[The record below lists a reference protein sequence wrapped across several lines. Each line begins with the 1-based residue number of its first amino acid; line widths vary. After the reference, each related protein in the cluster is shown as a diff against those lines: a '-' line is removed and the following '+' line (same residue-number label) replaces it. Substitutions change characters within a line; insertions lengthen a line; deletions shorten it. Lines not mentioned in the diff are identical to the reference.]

1 MELTIN
7 GVIKRINAPT
17 TSPKGFRKCE
27 VHIEETEGDYPNVWK
42 VDFVKDDVDEAAS
55 LAPGQKVS
63 MKCDLTGRE
72 WKNNEGQIIVF
83 TSIKM
88 WKYEVI
94 EESIKEQVMA
104 KAAVKAA
111 AKTEG
116 KDDDLPF

>member
-1 MELTIN
+1 MDLTIE

-27 VHIEETEGDYPNVWK
+27 VHVEETEGDYPNVWK
-42 VDFVKDDVDEAAS
+42 IDFVKDDVDEAS
-55 LAPGQKVS
+55 NLAPGQRVS

-88 WKYEVI
+88 WNYDVI
-94 EESIKEQVMA
+94 EESIKEKVIA
-104 KAAVKAA
+104 KAATNPAA
-111 AKTEG
+111 
-116 KDDDLPF
+116 DDDGLPF

>member
-1 MELTIN
+1 MDLTIK

-17 TSPKGFRKCE
+17 TSPSGFRKCE
-27 VHIEETEGDYPNVWK
+27 VHIEEIEGEYPNVWK
-42 VDFVKDDVDEAAS
+42 VDFIKDDADEAAN
-55 LAPGQKVS
+55 LAPGQKVN

-94 EESIKEQVMA
+94 EESIKDQVMA
-104 KAAVKAA
+104 KAANTPA
-111 AKTEG
+111 T
-116 KDDDLPF
+116 KDDDGLPF